1 MAEIATKIT
10 SADEMR
16 REVPGLIGR
25 GSSIAQAHR
34 LALNRWRVE
43 RAAEPGAKERGRAMS
58 GGKAYRH
65 GYIATLPHTRPQ
77 PADAGVDFEGILIV
91 IVASM
96 LIVFVT
102 ALATDPS
109 LLSTA
114 EQSLRAM
121 LSDLVRR

>member
-1 MAEIATKIT
+1 MTEIATKIT
-10 SADEMR
+10 STDEMR

-25 GSSIAQAHR
+25 ESSIAQAHS

-43 RAAEPGAKERGRAMS
+43 AAEPGAKERGRTMS

-65 GYIATLPHTRPQ
+65 GYYATLPHARPQ
-77 PADAGVDFEGILIV
+77 PASGRVDFDGIFIV

-96 LIVFVT
+96 LIGFVT

-109 LLSTA
+109 LLGSA
-114 EQSLRAM
+114 EQWLRAV
-121 LSDLVRR
+121 LSDLLRR